1 MAMPEFSA
9 ASLREALV
17 RVQRLGMKAAQT
29 GLIATADAMVKQAR
43 TNASNGRHPW
53 GTPTPATP
61 GTGPAVISGTLRRS
75 IIREA
80 VKRSPTGWETKVG
93 MRPGQLAPYN
103 SRTPSSKYALYLETG
118 LRNGARYP
126 FLEPA
131 SRMAGIQA
139 EVSFIN
145 AFSAVDWTAAST
157 D

>member
-1 MAMPEFSA
+1 VPEFSA

-17 RVQRLGMKAAQT
+17 RVQRLGVKGARA
-29 GLIATADAMVKQAR
+29 GLIKTADAVAKQAR
-43 TNASNGRHPW
+43 TNASNGRHAW

-61 GTGPAVISGTLRRS
+61 GLGPAVISGTLRRS

-80 VKRSPTGWETKVG
+80 VKRSPAGWETKVG
-93 MRPGQLAPYN
+93 MRPGQFAEYN
-103 SRTPSSKYALYLETG
+103 PRTPSSKYALYLETG
-118 LRNGARYP
+118 LKNGSTYP

-139 EVSFIN
+139 EVN
-145 AFSAVDWTAAST
+145 YRTAFAAIDWTAAADSA